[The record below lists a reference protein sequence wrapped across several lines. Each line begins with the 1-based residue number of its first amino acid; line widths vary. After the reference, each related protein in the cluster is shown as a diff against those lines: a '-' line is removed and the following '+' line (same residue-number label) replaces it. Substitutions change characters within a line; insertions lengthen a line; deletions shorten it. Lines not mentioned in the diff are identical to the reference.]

1 MENAR
6 GNSAPCHRCA
16 EPGGLSKAREAV
28 QWFFLLSLPALMPEV
43 KPLLVPCLAV
53 RDQTKVTGLLYKYH
67 GNGAFQPLFTR
78 IRSQVRKRKKKK
90 KKALNFFANCQRYQ
104 GPFSHIDFLVLF
116 TLQQ

>member
-6 GNSAPCHRCA
+6 GNSAPRHRCA
-16 EPGGLSKAREAV
+16 EPGGLSKEREAV

-43 KPLLVPCLAV
+43 KPLLVLCLAV

-90 KKALNFFANCQRYQ
+90 ALNFFANCQRYQ